1 MVVLFFCSSDGTAKK
16 WNNIAELVF
25 AFSEGADAAK
35 VSRK

>member
-16 WNNIAELVF
+16 WTNIADLWF
-25 AFSEGADAAK
+25 ALKEGADAAK